1 LEIFREWPLTK
12 VVTLRT
18 AFADYPHVRAI
29 RSGSVASPRIHFDF
43 EDVPV
48 ITRAFRR
55 MVRTLD
61 FDLCE
66 IALTTLAQA
75 HACGK
80 PIIGLPLVIMRGF
93 HHSALMC
100 PLAST
105 LTGPADLAGKRIGV
119 RAWSQ
124 TTGVWVRG
132 ILRDEYGVDHRD
144 ITWVTEEDAHVQE
157 YHDPPNVLRTTPGQD
172 LRAMLLAGELDA
184 AIALTGLDPAHVR
197 PVIPQPHA
205 AAAAWFAR
213 TGAYPVNHVI
223 CLKTSLAETHP
234 WLPGQLMRLF
244 VAAKAAATHPSS
256 EERFSSVVGGDP
268 LPYGLAA
275 NRTGVE
281 LCLRYAAEQQLLP
294 RAYRAEDLFLDPPP

>member
-1 LEIFREWPLTK
+1 MTGII
-12 VVTLRT
+12 TLRT
-18 AFADYPHVRAI
+18 AFADYPHVHAI
-29 RSGSVASPRIHFDF
+29 KSGVVTSPRIHFDF

-75 HACGK
+75 HAFGK
-80 PIIGLPLVIMRGF
+80 PITGLPIVVMRGF
-93 HHSALMC
+93 HHAALVCPTRSA
-100 PLAST
+100 

-132 ILRDEYGVDHRD
+132 ILRDEYGLDHRN
-144 ITWVTEEDAHVQE
+144 ITWVTEEDAHVRE
-157 YHDPPNVLRTTPGQD
+157 YQDPPNVVRIAPGQD
-172 LRAMLLAGELDA
+172 LRTMLLNGDIDA
-184 AIALTGLDPAHVR
+184 AIALTGLDPALVR

-205 AAAAWFAR
+205 VAAAWFAR
-213 TGAYPVNHVI
+213 TGAYPVNHVL
-223 CLKTSLAETHP
+223 CLKTEWTNSQP
-234 WLPGQLMRLF
+234 WLPEELMRLF
-244 VAAKAAATHPSS
+244 IAAKAAATQPGT
-256 EERFSSVVGGDP
+256 EAIFAPIVGADP

-275 NRTGVE
+275 NRGGIG
-281 LCLRYAAEQQLLP
+281 LGLRYAAEQGLVPQI
-294 RAYRAEDLFLDPPP
+294 YRAEEVFVNAAP